1 MMQGTNDRGFIK
13 WLVVFTLVCA
23 MIVAGRLWKLSVW
36 KKVNN
41 RDLVEYAEKNFG
53 GSGITEARRGTIY
66 DANESPIAMDTTS
79 YVMYAILQHDID
91 TANIVKDPDRTARV
105 LSQYIDATH
114 DEILEL
120 LLTPE
125 AREVQFRHI
134 SPISPET
141 KKAIEQ
147 EDLPGIVLVSKT
159 LRHYIDSVFASHLIG
174 YAVPGED
181 NFIQASVLEGQLGL
195 EYAYDKVLNGSEMY
209 TDRPDS
215 TIISGR
221 NLYLTLDS
229 RLQNHL
235 EVLMN
240 EYQARYHPQAMNAYL
255 VEAKTGKLL
264 AASQRPSFNLNTRI
278 GISEQWRNLMIEE
291 AYEPGSTIK
300 TLTTAV
306 AYDRGVF
313 GVGEWFQS
321 GSIEVYDQVVKD
333 HNEVGWGTITFE
345 EGFARSS
352 NVAMVNLVQRMGSKQ
367 WADKLLEFG
376 FGQSTEFGLAN
387 ETEGTLAFDNPVSE
401 IMSGFGQG
409 FSATPIQ
416 LLQAFSAIV
425 NQGKMMKVQVVN
437 GIGANHQ
444 YQPQVVGQPI
454 SEQAA
459 QRVLQLM
466 IDTVEQPYGTA
477 QPFRNPNVRVAAK
490 TGTAQIAN
498 PAGAGYLNGPDDYYH
513 SAIIFFPA
521 EQPQYMMYVS
531 MKQPQ
536 NTGGRLG
543 SQILGELFNRYL
555 DTMMI
560 N

>member
-23 MIVAGRLWKLSVW
+23 MIVAGRLWQLSVW

-255 VEAKTGKLL
+255 VEAKTGK
-264 AASQRPSFNLNTRI
+264 
-278 GISEQWRNLMIEE
+278 
-291 AYEPGSTIK
+291 
-300 TLTTAV
+300 
-306 AYDRGVF
+306 
-313 GVGEWFQS
+313 
-321 GSIEVYDQVVKD
+321 
-333 HNEVGWGTITFE
+333 
-345 EGFARSS
+345 
-352 NVAMVNLVQRMGSKQ
+352 
-367 WADKLLEFG
+367 
-376 FGQSTEFGLAN
+376 
-387 ETEGTLAFDNPVSE
+387 
-401 IMSGFGQG
+401 
-409 FSATPIQ
+409 
-416 LLQAFSAIV
+416 
-425 NQGKMMKVQVVN
+425 
-437 GIGANHQ
+437 
-444 YQPQVVGQPI
+444 
-454 SEQAA
+454 
-459 QRVLQLM
+459 
-466 IDTVEQPYGTA
+466 
-477 QPFRNPNVRVAAK
+477 
-490 TGTAQIAN
+490 
-498 PAGAGYLNGPDDYYH
+498 
-513 SAIIFFPA
+513 
-521 EQPQYMMYVS
+521 
-531 MKQPQ
+531 
-536 NTGGRLG
+536 
-543 SQILGELFNRYL
+543 
-555 DTMMI
+555 
-560 N
+560 